1 MGDKTVDGC
10 VPITIGVI
18 GMIHQNQIPAL
29 VHDPVPHSI
38 GLKGRRNNERS
49 EAKAQVI
56 ARKISNFARRK
67 RKESKSEQISAVV
80 ICCTF

>member
-1 MGDKTVDGC
+1 
-10 VPITIGVI
+10 
-18 GMIHQNQIPAL
+18 MIHQNQIPAL
-29 VHDPVPHSI
+29 VHDPVPVPHSI
-38 GLKGRRNNERS
+38 GLQGRRNNERS